1 MKATEFLPI
10 FSVLSLLTVELGGW
24 ALLGFLTGRGSLG
37 PPEGIDHRM
46 RFFRA
51 GHAHAGVLIV
61 LSLVY
66 YLYLDRAEYSNG
78 IDWFV
83 GLLLVAGVLAQSGG
97 FFVHLAKGAPA
108 APSVGTTV
116 TRLGAILIAAA
127 LVIVAVGLIKEL

>member
-10 FSVLSLLTVELGGW
+10 VSVLSLVTVEFGGW

-37 PPEGIDHRM
+37 DEPAVADHRL

-66 YLYLDRAEYSNG
+66 YLYLVRADFSNG
-78 IDWFV
+78 FDRNDSAAWQTTSRPV
-83 GLLLVAGVLAQSGG
+83 EEVTSGG
-97 FFVHLAKGAPA
+97 SDRVRSGSTIAW
-108 APSVGTTV
+108 VG
-116 TRLGAILIAAA
+116 RR
-127 LVIVAVGLIKEL
+127 